1 MISLKT
7 GSYLVKARAT
17 IPGKGTKK
25 TVSLIFF
32 SSFFLCMHVV
42 GCYPALRAEGNCR
55 SSSPKTILPAPPEVL
70 PAGSVLQRCC
80 PFPLLFFLSS
90 EKGESQEARLTLR
103 AGAILDAAGEA
114 IAPPVGAT
122 PFREPITGSGVTT
135 GFISGNE
142 NCFTGLNPRLTYPH
156 GFSSMPDHQGHIS
169 GGVRTFF

>member
-1 MISLKT
+1 MSWGVTLR
-7 GSYLVKARAT
+7 SAR
-17 IPGKGTKK
+17 KG
-25 TVSLIFF
+25 IAA
-32 SSFFLCMHVV
+32 
-42 GCYPALRAEGNCR
+42 PPR
-55 SSSPKTILPAPPEVL
+55 SPKTILPAPPEVL

-122 PFREPITGSGVTT
+122 RGVGIAHHQRNRLPPMGATPFREPITGSGVTT